1 MSIVCLIYVM
11 ILLPY
16 LYFLYII
23 LYFLYVLTN
32 VYLQFDEEAEEISKN
47 MDLNKVVLRF
57 QAFHFDNSLNCYRPL
72 TRPVDSEMVV
82 NLSESTYLII
92 SQNKD
97 WN

>member
-1 MSIVCLIYVM
+1 M
-11 ILLPY
+11 
-16 LYFLYII
+16 
-23 LYFLYVLTN
+23 LTN

-82 NLSESTYLII
+82 NLSECTYKKIKTEIRYRKRDLACCI
-92 SQNKD
+92 SCSYKKLQPFVLQ
-97 WN
+97 